1 MKYIQIMLT
10 VIAIILALQLLKPF
24 ITTPE
29 VKARDIEYVSVLGT
43 VDVNLASV
51 NGIIAFYPLEVRPV
65 R

>member
-1 MKYIQIMLT
+1 MRYIQIMLT
-10 VIAIILALQLLKPF
+10 VIAIILALQLVKPF
-24 ITTPE
+24 ITPPE
-29 VKARDIEYVSVLGT
+29 VRARDIEYVRVLGT